1 MDAAHREGADQVSAR
16 ATRAFYENGCI
27 CIRLEDE
34 REIRFPVS
42 KNRRLR
48 NATPEQLG
56 NIDLIC
62 DGTGL
67 HWLNLDEDL
76 SVLGIIEGRCG
87 MP

>member
-1 MDAAHREGADQVSAR
+1 MRDSILELQAR
-16 ATRAFYENGCI
+16 ATKAFYENGCI
-27 CIRLEDE
+27 CIRLEDD

-56 NIDLIC
+56 NIELIC
-62 DGTGL
+62 AGTGL
-67 HWLNLDEDL
+67 HWPDIDEDL
-76 SVLGIIEGRCG
+76 SVLGIIEGRFG